1 MYTVAQTLQANNN
14 VEYQHPPGDFFS
26 PPGTQVHVSTSRCS
40 SDRFTYVSSSIP
52 DLSDS
57 LVQQQLVTKGLQH
70 KTQMVTKFWAMDVVK
85 KENNWEVQ
93 QKIMRNEGIDK
104 GWDDVLGVNL
114 GDWMFVWVICFCFA
128 SCAII

>member
-1 MYTVAQTLQANNN
+1 M
-14 VEYQHPPGDFFS
+14 
-26 PPGTQVHVSTSRCS
+26 STSRCS

-85 KENNWEVQ
+85 KENTWEVQ
-93 QKIMRNEGIDK
+93 QK
-104 GWDDVLGVNL
+104 
-114 GDWMFVWVICFCFA
+114 
-128 SCAII
+128 SCKMKELTRDETCVAGERW